1 MLAAARA
8 GGPPQPP
15 SSGTAAYD
23 SWLFGLYDET
33 LADLDRACADA
44 GPDAMKLFRRL
55 DDDLWAILLSR
66 QYTRYPNIRALMPA
80 APEPSLQVR
89 WNGATGLELLNQ
101 SRSFYLKAR
110 QQIEKNGPVALS
122 SAKVLDFGCGWGR
135 LTRFFARDV
144 EPGALFGCDPVDE
157 ILDVCRETR
166 VPATLARSEFLP
178 ESLPFRERFD
188 VVFSFSVFTH
198 ISESAARTCLEAI
211 HGGMNPGG
219 LLLLT
224 VRPPAYLTFCDAMHP
239 IRDSLGPDHL
249 TRMAEPHYL
258 FVPHPADPSHPQFD
272 GTEMTYGESVITIP
286 FVKEKWSDL
295 FELVEVGMSN
305 SDLYQVV
312 LTLRRKD

>member
-15 SSGTAAYD
+15 SSGPAAYD

-33 LADLDRACADA
+33 LTDLDRTCADA
-44 GPDAMKLFRRL
+44 DSDALKLFRGL

-66 QYTRYPNIRALMPA
+66 QYTLYPNIRALMPA
-80 APEPSLQVR
+80 APDPNLQVR

-122 SAKVLDFGCGWGR
+122 SANVLDFGCGWGR

-144 EPGALFGCDPVDE
+144 DPGALFGCDPVDE
-157 ILDVCRETR
+157 ILDICRETR

-178 ESLPFRERFD
+178 ENLPFRERFD

-224 VRPPAYLTFCDAMHP
+224 IRPPAYLTFCDAMHQ
-239 IRDSLGPDHL
+239 IRDSLGADHL
-249 TRMAEPHYL
+249 ARMAEPHYL
-258 FVPHPADPSHPQFD
+258 FVPHAADPNHPQFD